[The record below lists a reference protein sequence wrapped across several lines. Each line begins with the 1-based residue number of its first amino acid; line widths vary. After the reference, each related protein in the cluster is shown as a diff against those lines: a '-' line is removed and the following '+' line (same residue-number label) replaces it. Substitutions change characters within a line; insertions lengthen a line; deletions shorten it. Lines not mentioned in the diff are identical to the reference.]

1 MRKAVHINEVY
12 KKTIC
17 LYRKQLKKQIF
28 SSATFSLLNYAII

>member
-12 KKTIC
+12 KKQSVYTVNN
-17 LYRKQLKKQIF
+17 LKQIF